1 MQFRRFDIT
10 RCSFGG
16 GWPIVYVLTQP
27 QVMAM
32 AAADV
37 AAIGTTVNEATAA
50 AAGRTSG
57 VLAAAAD
64 EVSAAVATVFG
75 AYAREWQALLARA
88 AVFHGEFA
96 QALAAAGN
104 AYANAEAAS
113 LAALGATGG
122 STTGPT
128 GGTGVLTAMTK
139 AASADP
145 VVTFVMDGSGT
156 PIPPPDFVTNVV
168 TKYLVPNFP
177 VGLVQAL
184 AMPAGEYPD
193 SGIKDLMQ
201 NISLSRSV
209 TILNNA
215 IQQQLAAGNTV
226 NVLGYSDGANVAS
239 LEMQLLDPSGT
250 PSSLPI
256 NFVLLGNSMNPN
268 GGWDARFPGLSI
280 PTLGF
285 STLGPF
291 PTNDFPTKVY
301 TLEYDGWADFPQ
313 YPIDVFSDLNAV
325 VGMVTVH
332 GGYENLTSTQI
343 NSAVVLPTQGPTT
356 TTFYMIPNQKL
367 PLLDPV
373 RFIPYVGN
381 PVADLLQPVLTP
393 LVNWGY
399 GNPDYGWSTGPANVT
414 TPFGFLPPLSDT
426 AALGPALV
434 SGIHQGIGAA
444 ISDFA
449 AEGPPRLP
457 SLQGISQALTSLSST
472 PGTLAPPTGPP
483 TITDL
488 LSGLEVA
495 NTQIVDAA
503 STAFSTAYS
512 TLLPTADIATAVLVS
527 LPSYDL
533 NLFLDG
539 VSQMVNGQPLVGLV
553 NAIGYP
559 ISATVGLLPLAGG
572 LEVAVLGEAAYSI
585 VTGMPYGNI

>member
-1 MQFRRFDIT
+1 MRFRRFDIT

-16 GWPIVYVLTQP
+16 GWRMVYVLTQP
-27 QVMAM
+27 QVMAT

-57 VLAAAAD
+57 VVAAAAD

-75 AYAREWQALLARA
+75 AYAREWQALLTRA
-88 AVFHGEFA
+88 AVFHSEFA
-96 QALAAAGN
+96 RALAAAGN
-104 AYANAEAAS
+104 AYADADAAS
-113 LAALGATGG
+113 LAALAATGSSTTGATGG
-122 STTGPT
+122 A
-128 GGTGVLTAMTK
+128 GVLTAVTN

-145 VVTFVMDGSGT
+145 VVTFVLDGSGT
-156 PIPPPDFVTNVV
+156 PIPPPEFVTNVV
-168 TKYLVPNFP
+168 GKYLLTNFP
-177 VGLVQAL
+177 AGLVQYL
-184 AMPAGEYPD
+184 SMPAGEYPD

-201 NISLSRSV
+201 NVSIARGV

-226 NVLGYSDGANVAS
+226 NVLGYSQGANIAS
-239 LEMQLLDPSGT
+239 LEMQLLDPGGT

-268 GGWDARFPGLSI
+268 GGWDARFPGLSL

-291 PTNDFPTKVY
+291 PTNDFLTKDY

-313 YPIDVFSDLNAV
+313 YPIDIFSDLNALA
-325 VGMVTVH
+325 GMVTVH
-332 GGYENLTSTQI
+332 TGYENLTSTQI

-356 TTFYMIPNQKL
+356 TTFYMIPTQHL

-373 RFIPYVGN
+373 RHIPYVGN
-381 PVADLLQPVLTP
+381 PIADLLQPVLIP

-444 ISDFA
+444 ISDFS
-449 AEGPPRLP
+449 AEGPPQLP
-457 SLQGISQALTSLSST
+457 SLQGISAALSSLSST
-472 PGTLAPPTGPP
+472 PGTLALPTGPP
-483 TITDL
+483 TVTGII
-488 LSGLEVA
+488 SGLEA
-495 NTQIVDAA
+495 TNTQIVGAA
-503 STAFSTAYS
+503 TTAFSTAYS
-512 TLLPTADIATAVLVS
+512 TLLPTADIATAALVS
-527 LPSYDL
+527 LPSYDV
-533 NLFLDG
+533 NLFLNG
-539 VSQMVNGQPLVGLV
+539 MIQVVNGQPLEGLI

-559 ISATVGLLPLAGG
+559 IAADVGLIPLGTG
-572 LEVAVLGEAAYSI
+572 LEVVVLGEAAYSI
-585 VTGMPYGNI
+585 VTGAPYGNF